1 MPRILSSHRAA
12 RRRLASP
19 LPHTNPR
26 GFALPILTT
35 PDVRP
40 LDGSPPTLF
49 DRNRPALDSLTSA
62 IGCTTN
68 IATGWSIPSHAARSE
83 KR

>member
-12 RRRLASP
+12 RRQLASP
-19 LPHTNPR
+19 LPQ
-26 GFALPILTT
+26 
-35 PDVRP
+35 RP
-40 LDGSPPTLF
+40 LDGSPPPPIG
-49 DRNRPALDSLTSA
+49 RNRPALDSLPSA

-68 IATGWSIPSHAARSE
+68 IATGSSIPSHAARSE

>member
-12 RRRLASP
+12 RRRLASH
-19 LPHTNPR
+19 LPHTRPR
-26 GFALPILTT
+26 GFALSILTT

-40 LDGSPPTLF
+40 LDGSPPPPIG
-49 DRNRPALDSLTSA
+49 RNRPALDSLPSA
-62 IGCTTN
+62 IGCMTN
-68 IATGWSIPSHAARSE
+68 IVAGWSIPSHAARSE